1 MLSADDAAYYRPSL
15 RAACLWLLLAAIGK
29 TAVLPLF
36 EALHRLLGRLWPGIS
51 ATGLALEAELFYK
64 IVLVAT
70 PAWLYMRRDN
80 ATRHAARLI
89 APEGRALPL
98 TVLAAVIAVPF
109 AAALAPIQSVGVQ
122 GDHRSYRSLVI
133 LSGAGLTPD
142 VDTLYKT
149 AKTIPNELKFVNRVA
164 YLLNRREVGGTLHSV
179 RSRICR
185 EEADLLREADAIVT
199 SEIMRP
205 MADGKCH
212 IAQCFAVLLP
222 VGVGDKF
229 SIAVRAVVTN
239 DFMTAQSAVPGVDF
253 PEDALANIVRR
264 IEAAGLPV
272 DMILYDVTGKP
283 PATVEWE

>member
-98 TVLAAVIAVPF
+98 TVLAAAIAVPF
-109 AAALAPIQSVGVQ
+109 AAVLGL
-122 GDHRSYRSLVI
+122 SLI
-133 LSGAGLTPD
+133 
-142 VDTLYKT
+142 
-149 AKTIPNELKFVNRVA
+149 
-164 YLLNRREVGGTLHSV
+164 
-179 RSRICR
+179 
-185 EEADLLREADAIVT
+185 
-199 SEIMRP
+199 
-205 MADGKCH
+205 H
-212 IAQCFAVLLP
+212 I
-222 VGVGDKF
+222 
-229 SIAVRAVVTN
+229 
-239 DFMTAQSAVPGVDF
+239 
-253 PEDALANIVRR
+253 
-264 IEAAGLPV
+264 
-272 DMILYDVTGKP
+272 
-283 PATVEWE
+283 